1 MSKDESKS
9 ATAGIEKLDK
19 INYEKWKMN
28 IQFLMEEY
36 QLWGFHDGTETQPP
50 VGSCVADR
58 LKLPLLKLPTC
69 KEVWDHPAKL
79 FEPTSIARNAK
90 LYENFYL
97 IQRNENEELET
108 FINRIQKAAD
118 DLAAIKVTIDNGIK
132 AYMLLN
138 QAENVRRR
146 FAEESQSK
154 LDEVA
159 AMYSGSKSRKNQ
171 KTPEENVPASG
182 DTSETPTKESDD
194 KSWLTCYNEELDT
207 MLGTVPA
214 RVFKGVVHL
223 VEASHVADDRDEAV
237 ASCLWPIQGCTRI
250 ENWYIDSGA
259 SDHICGQR
267 SAFSTFEEVEPV
279 ELELGKGTSTI
290 TGRGQVVIRNEIDG
304 KFSNL
309 TQDNRANYHTH
320 IYHGMMKVYFK
331 NTRQCLMHAK
341 REDNNLYC
349 VLGEVT
355 TENQVVWE
363 NPADSKP
370 TGRRVENYTVSI
382 DMWHKRFCHMYAR
395 GLNELAKNT
404 QVKGLDLDSTVKDF
418 SCEPCNL
425 AKSTRVNY
433 PKDNEKVSLG
443 KASYLLCIVDD
454 ATRYAWVFP
463 IPSKDAVFGVFKTFH
478 ARAERLS
485 GFKLKAICT
494 DRGGEFTA
502 GEFEKYLR
510 HHGIEIQR
518 TNAYSPQ
525 MNGTAE
531 RINRTIL
538 DGVRAMLADTDLPQE
553 FSVTLT
559 CLKNRYPYAR
569 LKQEIPYVNWRK
581 RHLSLRHLRR
591 PSCVA
596 YVNIPEQKQD
606 GKLNVRAWKETN
618 EVVETKQVK
627 FREDQEWKDW
637 SKASDESVSNDKFYD
652 AKDLLDDLSL
662 TPVKTPGP
670 AAQRRDALP
679 PVQPAA
685 IHSPLQKLQKLKPP
699 RPTRVAVRKP
709 GRDGFDREE
718 VTRTTGGSVGR
729 VDVYYYGPN
738 GKRLRSRKEV
748 KDYCTANGLTYEI
761 LDFDFSSNQPVT
773 STLLDDPVDIVN
785 LGQVKKLLGVEF
797 ERKGGNK
804 FIHQR

>member
-9 ATAGIEKLDK
+9 ATTGIKKLDK

-36 QLWGFHDGTETQPP
+36 QQWGFHEGTETQPP
-50 VGSCVADR
+50 VGSSDIVVANYNKRKAKARVFLCNSVVDR
-58 LKLPLLKLPTC
+58 LKPSLLKLPTC
-69 KEVWDHPAKL
+69 KEVWDHLAKL

-97 IQRNENEELET
+97 IQRNENEKLET
-108 FINRIQKAAD
+108 FINLIQQAAD
-118 DLAAIKVTIDNGIK
+118 DLAAIKVTVDDGIK

-138 QAENVRRR
+138 RVGKEFDQQIQNIYQWSDTDFTFDKVSASLQTENVRRR

-182 DTSETPTKESDD
+182 DNSETPTKESDD
-194 KSWLTCYNEELDT
+194 KSWLTCNNCR
-207 MLGTVPA
+207 GTGHYASNCPSL
-214 RVFKGVVHL
+214 RVHRG
-223 VEASHVADDRDEAV
+223 
-237 ASCLWPIQGCTRI
+237 
-250 ENWYIDSGA
+250 GA
-259 SDHICGQR
+259 PS
-267 SAFSTFEEVEPV
+267 
-279 ELELGKGTSTI
+279 
-290 TGRGQVVIRNEIDG
+290 RGQSRGRRPRRSRGQPPTANPAFNLMLLDVNYVKDFKRNLISMGRID
-304 KFSNL
+304 
-309 TQDNRANYHTH
+309 RANYHTH

-341 REDNNLYC
+341 REDNNLYR
-349 VLGEVT
+349 VLGEVI
-355 TENQVVWE
+355 TENQLVRE

-370 TGRRVENYTVSI
+370 TGRRVENYTVSV
-382 DMWHKRFCHMYAR
+382 DMWHKRFGHMYAR
-395 GLNELAKNT
+395 GLNELAKNA

-418 SCEPCNL
+418 SCKLCNL
-425 AKSTRVNY
+425 AKPTRANY
-433 PKDNEKVSLG
+433 PKNNEKLVKEPLALVYMDLWG
-443 KASYLLCIVDD
+443 PCRVKYLRKASYLLFIVDD

-463 IPSKDAVFGVFKTFH
+463 IPSKNAVFGVFKTFH

-494 DRGGEFTA
+494 DRGGEFTT

-510 HHGIEIQR
+510 QYGIEIQR

-553 FSVTLT
+553 LWAELSVTLT
-559 CLKNRYPYAR
+559 YLKNYYPHAR
-569 LKQEIPYVNWRK
+569 LKQEILYVNCQK

-591 PSCVA
+591 PGCVA
-596 YVNIPEQKQD
+596 YVNIPKQKQD
-606 GKLNVRAWKETN
+606 EKLNVRAWKGMVGYAFRTRGYRIWNPETN
-618 EVVETKQVK
+618 EVAETKHVK
-627 FREDQEWKDW
+627 FQEDQEWKDW

-652 AKDLLDDLSL
+652 AKDLLEDSEDEDNDLSL

-679 PVQPAA
+679 SVQLAA
-685 IHSPLQKLQKLKPP
+685 IHSPLQKL
-699 RPTRVAVRKP
+699 
-709 GRDGFDREE
+709 
-718 VTRTTGGSVGR
+718 
-729 VDVYYYGPN
+729 
-738 GKRLRSRKEV
+738 
-748 KDYCTANGLTYEI
+748 
-761 LDFDFSSNQPVT
+761 
-773 STLLDDPVDIVN
+773 
-785 LGQVKKLLGVEF
+785 
-797 ERKGGNK
+797 
-804 FIHQR
+804 